1 MLPPIFSP
9 FIPMVELE
17 LVPDICIFILLP
29 LAHPTF
35 YQEHVLE
42 DSEVLIRS
50 IAYVETY
57 TRAVSWHS

>member
-1 MLPPIFSP
+1 
-9 FIPMVELE
+9 MVELE

>member
-1 MLPPIFSP
+1 MLPPIFLP

-17 LVPDICIFILLP
+17 LVPEICIFILLP

-42 DSEVLIRS
+42 DSEVLICS
-50 IAYVETY
+50 IA
-57 TRAVSWHS
+57 